1 MSRDFYTQHLFN
13 HAYDVVE
20 LLAAELTCQ
29 VTGAVVGF
37 QRDAVIASQL
47 KWATSGSS
55 WVDTT
60 DSVAGVGNGCL
71 GLDSCQV
78 STDAKATMHSSEAAA
93 ATQRRLIGRG
103 RSFFSA
109 ASGSKRPSA

>member
-47 KWATSGSS
+47 TEHVGQG
-55 WVDTT
+55 
-60 DSVAGVGNGCL
+60 GVVEAEVGHVRL
-71 GLDSCQV
+71 LVV
-78 STDAKATMHSSEAAA
+78 SAMAV
-93 ATQRRLIGRG
+93 
-103 RSFFSA
+103 
-109 ASGSKRPSA
+109 

>member
-47 KWATSGSS
+47 TEHVGQGG
-55 WVDTT
+55 VV